1 MAKSYGGKVNMRLVK
16 RKVANSKKLRRHMD
30 QVAKK
35 RFDHAKKQMVKEFD
49 HHSVTR
55 ELQAGPEASNLSDT
69 LGGYG
74 NLFSYMGF
82 ATGTDPTALVRSFL
96 INSIKLKKSS
106 KASKLHVN
114 YSISLPSLQD
124 FDFATMPW
132 EGGKSWISGV
142 ETGVSG
148 FNYYMAKAAE
158 ASRSGS
164 AIQIDG
170 KLRGRGS
177 SAGIKYMSRMLSNFR
192 KRITQK

>member
-1 MAKSYGGKVNMRLVK
+1 MARSYGGKVNMRSVK
-16 RKVANSKKLRRHMD
+16 RKAAQSKKLKRHMD

-35 RFDHAKKQMVKEFD
+35 RFDHAKKQIIKEFNN
-49 HHSVTR
+49 HSVTR
-55 ELQAGPEASNLSDT
+55 ELQSGPEGGNLSDT

-82 ATGTDPTALVRSFL
+82 PTGVDPTVAVRNFL
-96 INSIKLKKSS
+96 INSIKLKRSS
-106 KASKLHVN
+106 KGTKLNVN
-114 YSISLPSLQD
+114 YNINIPTLQD
-124 FDFATMPW
+124 FNFATMPW
-132 EGGKSWISGV
+132 ESGKSWVSGV

-177 SAGIKYMSRMLSNFR
+177 SAGVKYMSRMLSNF
-192 KRITQK
+192 KARITK

>member
-1 MAKSYGGKVNMRLVK
+1 MARSYGGKVNMRSVK
-16 RKVANSKKLRRHMD
+16 KKVAQSKKLGRHMD

-35 RFDHAKKQMVKEFD
+35 RFDHAKKQIIREFD
-49 HHSVTR
+49 SHSVTR
-55 ELQAGPEASNLSDT
+55 ELQAGPDASNLSDT

-82 ATGTDPTALVRSFL
+82 PTGLDPTVAVRNFL
-96 INSIKLKKSS
+96 INSIRLKRSS
-106 KASKLHVN
+106 KGTKLDVN
-114 YSISLPSLQD
+114 YDISIPSLQD
-124 FDFATMPW
+124 FNFATMPW
-132 EGGKSWISGV
+132 ESGKSWVSGI

-170 KLRGRGS
+170 KLRGRS
-177 SAGIKYMSRMLSNFR
+177 SSSGLKYISRMLSNF
-192 KRITQK
+192 KMRITK